1 MIKYYL
7 QKIQDLKHLHGMV
20 SNYLYKCKQNGV
32 FDKIKGLWLGN
43 YEHESGITLEQIVID
58 TIEDEYDFPIIKSD
72 NFGHG
77 LFKTVIPIGVN
88 AKIDTNSEEKMKL
101 QEYCLEI

>member
-1 MIKYYL
+1 MKA
-7 QKIQDLKHLHGMV
+7 LHGMI

-43 YEHESGITLEQIVID
+43 YEHESGITLEQIVSD
-58 TIEDEYDFPIIKSD
+58 TLEEEYSFPIIKSD

-77 LFKTVIPIGVN
+77 LLKTVIPIGVK
-88 AKIDTNSEEKMKL
+88 ARIDTEASRKIEL
-101 QEYCLEI
+101 LESPLI

>member
-1 MIKYYL
+1 
-7 QKIQDLKHLHGMV
+7 MV

-32 FDKIKGLWLGN
+32 FDRIKGLWLGN
-43 YEHESGITLEQIVID
+43 YEHESGITLEQIVLD

-88 AKIDTNSEEKMKL
+88 AKIDTNSEEKIKL